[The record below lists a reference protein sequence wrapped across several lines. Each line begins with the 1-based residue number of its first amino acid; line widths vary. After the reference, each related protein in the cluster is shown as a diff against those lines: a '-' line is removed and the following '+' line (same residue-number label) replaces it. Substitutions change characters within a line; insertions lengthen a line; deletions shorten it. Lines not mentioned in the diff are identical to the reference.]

1 MEDKE
6 FYKILVQ
13 RYLSKQLTDNELEV
27 FAQLAKEGKLD
38 EYFLSAMNEEAGIA
52 EADEND
58 YNKRNKVRPLF
69 YKIAAAAVVLIALSA
84 GLYSYF
90 NKPVKLSDL
99 KSIYAKH
106 DADPGGNKATLT
118 LADGSK
124 ISLTDASNG
133 QIAQQ
138 AGVKITKNA
147 NGQLVYTIAESGKKE
162 IDYNTINT
170 PRGGEYQ
177 INLPDGTKVW
187 LNAAS
192 SVTFPTSFANAKNRK
207 IKLTGEAYF
216 EVFKNKNLPFIVVT
230 DKQEVEVLGTHFN
243 INSYED
249 EKDTRTTLLE
259 GSVQVRRILHAAN
272 QSNIAI
278 AHDNSKILKPGQQS
292 RVSSQPSKD
301 ISVEVANI
309 TQVMAWKNGYFHFE
323 NDNLLTVMNQLSR
336 WYDIQ
341 VVYEV
346 NRTDDEFVGDIPR
359 NVKLSEVLKVLT
371 YGGGLHFKIQERKL
385 IITK

>member
-6 FYKILVQ
+6 FYRILVQ

-69 YKIAAAAVVLIALSA
+69 YKIAVAAVVLIALSA

-90 NKPVKLSDL
+90 KPVKLSGL

-138 AGVKITKNA
+138 AGVKITKNE

-162 IDYNTINT
+162 IDYNTITT

-243 INSYED
+243 VNSYED

-272 QSNIAI
+272 QSNIAY
-278 AHDNSKILKPGQQS
+278 DNSKILKPGQQS

-371 YGGGLHFKIQERKL
+371 YGGGLHFKIEDRKL